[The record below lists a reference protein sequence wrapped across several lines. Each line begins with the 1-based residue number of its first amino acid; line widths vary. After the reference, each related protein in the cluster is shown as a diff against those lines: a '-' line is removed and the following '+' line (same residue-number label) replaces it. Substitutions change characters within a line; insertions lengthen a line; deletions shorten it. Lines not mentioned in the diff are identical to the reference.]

1 MDKFNDVVERLRS
14 ILARVRQRLDFAAN
28 LQARDEVLARYRP
41 IFSPNHLPDLTEEDF
56 RSFLYF
62 ENNKHWS
69 GLYRQ
74 AGRLTADMDALR
86 QALAVLLDE
95 GQPLAR
101 RFDDALS
108 RIRGFG
114 KALASAILLVVYPDR
129 YGVWNNTSESG
140 LKILDIWPQ
149 FERGTSVGQKYALLN
164 DLFRRLTEA
173 LHIDL
178 WTLDWLWWELVQQEE
193 KGPAIE
199 ETALTVEASEQ
210 RFRLEHHLHDFLVT
224 NWEQT
229 ELGREWTIYSEP
241 GDEMAGY
248 EYPTGVGR
256 IDILAR
262 HKERLAWLV
271 VELKRDRAADQTLG
285 QVLRY
290 IGWIKR
296 HLAAPDEE
304 VYGLII
310 APDVEKNLLYSLKGV
325 NDRRISL
332 MRYRVE
338 FHLESVDTM
347 EDFHATQEEDT

>member
-1 MDKFNDVVERLRS
+1 
-14 ILARVRQRLDFAAN
+14 
-28 LQARDEVLARYRP
+28 
-41 IFSPNHLPDLTEEDF
+41 
-56 RSFLYF
+56 
-62 ENNKHWS
+62 
-69 GLYRQ
+69 
-74 AGRLTADMDALR
+74 
-86 QALAVLLDE
+86 
-95 GQPLAR
+95 PLAH
-101 RFDDALS
+101 RFDDALT
-108 RIRGFG
+108 RIRGLG

-129 YGVWNNTSESG
+129 YGVWNSTSESG
-140 LKILDIWPQ
+140 LKILDLWPQ
-149 FERGTSVGQKYALLN
+149 FERGISVGQKYALLN
-164 DLFRRLTEA
+164 DLFHRLTEA
-173 LHIDL
+173 LNIDL

-193 KGPAIE
+193 GLPRE

-210 RFRLEHHLHDFLVT
+210 RFRLERHLHDFLVT

-262 HKERLAWLV
+262 HKERPAWLV

-296 HLAAPDEE
+296 HLTAPDEE

-310 APDVEKNLLYSLKGV
+310 AADVEKNLLYGLEGV

-338 FHLESVDTM
+338 FHLEPVDA
-347 EDFHATQEEDT
+347 EVE

>member
-1 MDKFNDVVERLRS
+1 MTTEFNEAVEQLRS
-14 ILARVRQRLDFAAN
+14 ILAKARQRPDFVAN
-28 LQARDEVLARYRP
+28 IQARDEVFARYQP
-41 IFSPNHLPDLTEEDF
+41 IFTPARLPDLTEEDF

-62 ENNKHWS
+62 GNNKHWT

-86 QALAVLLDE
+86 QTLAVLLDE
-95 GQPLAR
+95 EQPLAH

-108 RIRGFG
+108 RIRGLG
-114 KALASAILLVVYPDR
+114 KALASAILLVVYPER

-149 FERGTSVGQKYALLN
+149 FERGMSVGQKYALIN
-164 DLFRRLTEA
+164 DLFLRLSEA
-173 LHIDL
+173 LNIDL

-193 KGPAIE
+193 EGPAIE
-199 ETALTVEASEQ
+199 GTALTVEASEQ
-210 RFRLEHHLHDFLVT
+210 RFRLERHLHDFLVT
-224 NWEQT
+224 NWDQT
-229 ELGREWTIYSEP
+229 ELGREWTIYREP
-241 GDEMAGY
+241 DDELAGY

-262 HKERLAWLV
+262 HKERPAWLV
-271 VELKRDRAADQTLG
+271 VELKRDRAADRTLG

-310 APDVEKNLLYSLKGV
+310 AADVEKNLLYSLEGV

-332 MRYRVE
+332 MQYRVE
-338 FHLESVDTM
+338 FHLEPVNA
-347 EDFHATQEEDT
+347 EVE

>member
-1 MDKFNDVVERLRS
+1 MAEFNEAVERLRS
-14 ILARVRQRLDFAAN
+14 ILARARQRPDFAAN
-28 LQARDEVLARYRP
+28 LQARDEVLARYQP
-41 IFSPNHLPDLTEEDF
+41 IFTPARLPDLTEEDF

-62 ENNKHWS
+62 ENNKHWT

-86 QALAVLLDE
+86 QALTVLLDE
-95 GQPLAR
+95 GQPLAH

-108 RIRGFG
+108 RIRGLG

-149 FERGTSVGQKYALLN
+149 FERGMSVGQKYALLN
-164 DLFRRLTEA
+164 DLFHRLTEA
-173 LHIDL
+173 LNIDL

-193 KGPAIE
+193 EGPAVE

-210 RFRLEHHLHDFLVT
+210 RFRLERHLHDFLVT

-241 GDEMAGY
+241 GDELAGY

-262 HKERLAWLV
+262 HQERPAWLV

-310 APDVEKNLLYSLKGV
+310 AADVEKNLLYGLEGV

-338 FHLESVDTM
+338 FHLESVDI
-347 EDFHATQEEDT
+347 EVE

>member
-1 MDKFNDVVERLRS
+1 VEQLRS
-14 ILARVRQRLDFAAN
+14 ILAKARQRPDFVAN
-28 LQARDEVLARYRP
+28 IQARDEVFARYQP
-41 IFSPNHLPDLTEEDF
+41 IFTPALLPDLTEEDF

-62 ENNKHWS
+62 GNNKHWT

-86 QALAVLLDE
+86 QTLAVLLDE
-95 GQPLAR
+95 EQPLAH

-108 RIRGFG
+108 RIRGLG
-114 KALASAILLVVYPDR
+114 KALASAILLVVYPER

-149 FERGTSVGQKYALLN
+149 FERGMSVGQKYALIN
-164 DLFRRLTEA
+164 DLFLRLSEA
-173 LHIDL
+173 LNIDL

-193 KGPAIE
+193 EGPTIE
-199 ETALTVEASEQ
+199 GTALTVEASEQ
-210 RFRLEHHLHDFLVT
+210 RFRLERHLHDFLVT
-224 NWEQT
+224 NWDQT
-229 ELGREWTIYSEP
+229 ELGREWTIYREP
-241 GDEMAGY
+241 DDELAGY

-262 HKERLAWLV
+262 HKERPAWLV
-271 VELKRDRAADQTLG
+271 VELKRDRAADRTLG

-296 HLAAPDEE
+296 HLAAPNEE

-310 APDVEKNLLYSLKGV
+310 AADVEKNLLYSLEGV

-332 MRYRVE
+332 MQYRVE
-338 FHLESVDTM
+338 FHLEPVNV
-347 EDFHATQEEDT
+347 EVE